1 LGIYKLLSNPAFPKS
16 SALAPGRS
24 DNNYLMGIQRIL
36 SGMRPTGQ
44 LHLGHYT
51 GALESWVQQQNLLDK
66 NGSKVYD
73 TCFLIADYHNLTTSL
88 ETGEIYHHTLDML
101 IDWLAAG
108 IDPEKSPVFRQSQI
122 KEHAE
127 LFLLFAMLIT
137 SSRLERNPTLKEQV
151 RDLNMDSII
160 YGHLGYPVLQA
171 ADILLYK
178 GNVVPVGEDQIPHV
192 EITREIARKFNNHY
206 PHPILGSV
214 FPEPEPKITKFSR
227 LVGLDG
233 KAKMSKSL
241 GNTIL
246 LADSP
251 DEVLKKMRTAVTD
264 TSKIRKNDPGHPE
277 VCTVFSYHEKF
288 ASPEQLSSIE
298 DDCRSGSLGCVD
310 CKKMC
315 ASNISQELAPL
326 LEKRRYYELHMDLVT
341 NILFDGESK
350 AKIIARNTMQEV
362 RAAMKLGEIS

>member
-1 LGIYKLLSNPAFPKS
+1 
-16 SALAPGRS
+16 
-24 DNNYLMGIQRIL
+24 
-36 SGMRPTGQ
+36 
-44 LHLGHYT
+44 
-51 GALESWVQQQNLLDK
+51 
-66 NGSKVYD
+66 
-73 TCFLIADYHNLTTSL
+73 
-88 ETGEIYHHTLDML
+88 
-101 IDWLAAG
+101 
-108 IDPEKSPVFRQSQI
+108 
-122 KEHAE
+122 
-127 LFLLFAMLIT
+127 MLIT